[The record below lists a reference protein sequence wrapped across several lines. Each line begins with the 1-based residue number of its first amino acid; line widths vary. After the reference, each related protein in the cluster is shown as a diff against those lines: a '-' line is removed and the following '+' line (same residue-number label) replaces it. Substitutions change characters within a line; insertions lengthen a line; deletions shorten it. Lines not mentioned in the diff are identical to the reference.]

1 MSSLLFSL
9 GVAFGLVLSRSGA
22 TDYDYIQKMFLFTD
36 LQLYGIIGV
45 AVAVAMPGLWLLQKR
60 GTTLHGDPIKLTSKP
75 SHRGNILGGAL
86 FGVGWAM
93 TGMCPGPLF
102 VTLGEGKVY
111 AIAALAGA
119 LLGTWLFGLV
129 YDRIR
134 APLKMPAIT
143 AGPGA
148 G

>member
-22 TDYDYIQKMFLFTD
+22 TDYDYIQKMFLFQD

-45 AVAVAMPGLWLLQKR
+45 AVVAAAPGLWLLRRR
-60 GTTLHGDPIKLTSKP
+60 GTTLNGDPLKMTIKTP
-75 SHRGNILGGAL
+75 HRGNLVGGAL
-86 FGVGWAM
+86 FGIGWAL

-102 VTLGEGKVY
+102 VTLGEGKIY
-111 AIAALAGA
+111 GMAALAGA
-119 LLGTWLFGLV
+119 LVGTWLFGVFYERL
-129 YDRIR
+129 RG
-134 APLKMPAIT
+134 PLGLPAINV
-143 AGPGA
+143 GPGA